1 MDPSNP
7 TMLPGYAALHHT
19 EVKVKKA
26 KKHKKHHRHDDDSPA
41 SSAAGAQ
48 GSGAA
53 SGLKLK
59 IKLGDDLSSGSGH
72 PKKKKKKKDKKKKH
86 HHKEKRK
93 REHEGGTGGGI
104 GAPRAKEPRLEPGEI
119 SKAASGSC
127 APNSASETR
136 PSAALKSKPL
146 YRLLDFLLPRL
157 QKRDAHNFF
166 ALPVED
172 KFAPGYSQIIKQP
185 MDFSTIRSKLDSGAY
200 STLELFRRDFKLMCD
215 NAMTYNTLE
224 TIYYKTAKKL
234 QLTGARLLT
243 HEKLAPMRHDLEF
256 MEELSAEE
264 MGFDVM
270 ADPVKSVEGGDLEDD
285 DEDDDDDDDDGDDVS
300 RVIEDIRGVVR
311 RPPGRFDAIPDDM
324 SSGEIIEQARK
335 AAEGAAEKLK
345 LHKPKSQLGFLRQ
358 KSDGTTSLSFLTGG
372 DGVLPGTERDR
383 PVTLGSL
390 IGKVSFSLCH
400 PLF

>member
-1 MDPSNP
+1 MDPNNP
-7 TMLPGYAALHHT
+7 GMLPAYAACS
-19 EVKVKKA
+19 KVKKA
-26 KKHKKHHRHDDDSPA
+26 KKHKKHHRHDDDAPS

-93 REHEGGTGGGI
+93 REHEGATGDGGI

-119 SKAASGSC
+119 IKAGSGAGAPSSDAESK
-127 APNSASETR
+127 
-136 PSAALKSKPL
+136 PSAALKAKPL

-200 STLELFRRDFKLMCD
+200 TTLESFGRDFKLMCD

-234 QLTGARLLT
+234 QQTGARLLT

-270 ADPVKSVEGGDLEDD
+270 TDPVKSAGGGDLDDD

-311 RPPGRFDAIPDDM
+311 RPPGRFDAIPDDL

-335 AAEGAAEKLK
+335 AAEGAAQKLK
-345 LHKPKSQLGFLRQ
+345 LHKPKSQMGFLRQ

-390 IGKVSFSLCH
+390 IGKVS
-400 PLF
+400 